1 MRARSITSLIAG
13 SALLTAAF
21 VGSPAVAQASTPDAW
36 NIVFTPPSSADDHAI
51 PATNAPTTPWT
62 PESASSGSGSGA
74 SVKKSAAVAQPQSAP
89 SGTTVGTPGLG
100 SLPYFA
106 FDQDDLTPDLYAQVN
121 LANGNL
127 LLTDSDGSLSGPG
140 LNTRND
146 RFYNGL
152 STAAGSYGGGWSSSL
167 SQVDFGLRVSGTTA
181 TFNGPT
187 GITPKFTES
196 GTTWTAPTGFNATL
210 TENDSSTT
218 AKYVI
223 QYNKGGEKLSFSSN
237 GYITSDTDR
246 NGTGNHYAYNTSN
259 QVSTVTNAAGRQF
272 TVSWSGNTP
281 SLISHVDDS
290 AGRDWQYDSNAAGQL
305 SKVTKPGNAIESYT
319 YDSSG
324 RLATA
329 QVSGS
334 NGGDDLITFGYDSS
348 SRITSIKLALASSP
362 STLVSSRSYSYASG
376 STTETDGNG
385 HTTTYAIDS
394 SGRETSATDALGY
407 KHAAGFDAYD
417 NVTSTTDA
425 LGGTPGN
432 QTKATYDSL
441 NNQTSVSLPTGA
453 AATAGYSSSSSCST
467 TQTGNPNLPKCSSDA
482 SGDKKAFTYDT
493 AGNLTSSKDTTSGGT
508 GVTSLAK
515 TYEDSTGSICGGF
528 AGQVCTAT
536 NGDKGVTHYTYDSNG
551 NLTQVT
557 PPSSIGQVQYLNY
570 DSLGRLLTLKDN
582 KGQTTTYTYTARDQI
597 NQTTYNDGSTVQS
610 TFYQNGLPQTTT
622 DSTQQTPENLTYDAA
637 GRTLSQTGPTSASQS
652 YTYDT
657 VGNILSYTDS
667 SGTVNYAYNNN
678 NTLKTTTEPGGTCP
692 ASGTPA
698 ANSGCIQYAY
708 NANGFET
715 SRTFPGGAKVVTS
728 PDASGRPILIT
739 ATNSAGTIVAKLGY
753 SYTVAGGSGTTAD
766 RTQIQSMTSY
776 VSQGVVAGAVT
787 SYTYDSLG
795 RLKTA
800 IEKNG
805 TTQTASWT
813 YAYDADGNRTSE
825 VRSGTTGATAGTI
838 TYNYNAGDELT
849 STSAD
854 TTSWAYDANGD
865 QTTNG
870 ITGQSQT
877 VSGRESVSAIGSE
890 TLTDFGQGNTTQ
902 LSRSTPSTSYSTS
915 ALGLSTESQGSATT
929 AYTRG
934 PSGDLV
940 SERTSTGTNY
950 YVKDALGSVI
960 DLLSST
966 GTSIG
971 GYSYSPY
978 GEARSTSTASAVTAN
993 TARYASGYY
1002 DATSGLYKLGARYYD
1017 PTLGRFTQVDPSGQQ
1032 QNQYLYA
1039 GADPINNADP
1049 SGLVAVSGG
1058 FSVKLCAIICLV
1070 GGVDYGTTGLHESAG
1085 LGAGPDVGGSV
1096 EFGGD
1101 VNKGE
1106 GVNVGGSCEG
1116 SVGPVGAYAEGGA
1129 GEDGGYGGGGYAPG
1143 AEAGCS
1149 VEATYTV

>member
-13 SALLTAAF
+13 SALLTAAL
-21 VGSPAVAQASTPDAW
+21 VGTPAVAQAATGDPW
-36 NIVFTPPSSADDHAI
+36 NTVFTPPASADQHPI
-51 PATNAPTTPWT
+51 PATNAPSTPWT
-62 PESASSGSGSGA
+62 PQAPAASGSSTQ
-74 SVKKSAAVAQPQSAP
+74 KSAAVSPLSAP
-89 SGTTVGTPGLG
+89 SGTTAAAPGLG

-106 FDQDDLTPDLYAQVN
+106 FDGDDLTPDLYAQVN

-140 LNTRND
+140 IDLRND

-152 STAAGSYGGGWSSSL
+152 STAAGSFGGGWSSSL

-181 TFNGPT
+181 TFDGPT
-187 GITPKFTES
+187 GITPKFTKS

-210 TENDSSTT
+210 TENDASST
-218 AKYVI
+218 AMYVI

-246 NGTGNHYAYNTSN
+246 NGTGNHYAYNASN
-259 QVSTVTNAAGRQF
+259 QVSTITNAAGRQF

-281 SLISHVDDS
+281 SLITHVDDS
-290 AGRDWQYDSNAAGQL
+290 AGRDWQYDTTPSGQL
-305 SKVTKPGNAIESYT
+305 SRVTKPGTVSENYT

-329 QVSGS
+329 QVAGAQ
-334 NGGDDLITFGYDSS
+334 GGDELITFGYDSS
-348 SRITSIKLALASSP
+348 SRITSIKVALASSP
-362 STLVSSRSYSYASG
+362 STLVSSRTYTYG
-376 STTETDGNG
+376 SLSATMTDGNG
-385 HTTTYAIDS
+385 HTTTYALNAA
-394 SGRETSATDALGY
+394 GNELSATDALGH
-407 KHAAGFDAYD
+407 KHSAGYDSND

-453 AATAGYSSSSSCST
+453 ASTAGYSSSSSCST

-482 SGDKKAFTYDT
+482 AGDKQAFTYDT
-493 AGNLTSSKDTTSGGT
+493 AGNLTSEKDTTSGGT
-508 GVTSLAK
+508 GVTPLAK

-536 NGDKGVTHYTYDSNG
+536 NGKSGVTHYTYDSNG

-570 DSLGRLLTLKDN
+570 DSLGRLLTVKDN

-597 NQTTYNDGSTVQS
+597 NQTTYNDGSTVQAS
-610 TFYQNGLPQTTT
+610 FYPNGLPQTTT
-622 DSTQQTPENLTYDAA
+622 DSTQQTPETLTYDAV

-652 YTYDT
+652 YTYDA
-657 VGNILSYTDS
+657 VGNILSYTDA
-667 SGTVNYAYNNN
+667 SGTVNYSYNND
-678 NTLKTTTEPGGTCP
+678 NTVKTTTEPGGSCP

-698 ANSGCIQYAY
+698 ANSGCIQYTY
-708 NANGFET
+708 DANGFET

-739 ATNSAGTIVAKLGY
+739 ATSSAGTIVAKLGY
-753 SYTVAGGSGTTAD
+753 SYTAAGGSGTTAD

-776 VSQGVVAGAVT
+776 VSQGVVAGAIT

-838 TYNYNAGDELT
+838 NYTYNAGDELT

-854 TTSWAYDANGD
+854 TTSWTYDANGD

-870 ITGQSQT
+870 ITGQTQMNN
-877 VSGRESVSAIGSE
+877 GRDAVSAIGSE
-890 TLTDFGQGNTTQ
+890 NLTDFGQGNTTQ
-902 LSRSTPSTSYSTS
+902 LSRSTPATSYSSS
-915 ALGLSTESQGSATT
+915 ALGLSTETQGSATT

-960 DLLSST
+960 DLFSST
-966 GTSIG
+966 GASIG

-978 GEARSTSTASAVTAN
+978 GEARSTSTATAVVAN
-993 TARYASGYY
+993 TARYASGYF
-1002 DATSGLYKLGARYYD
+1002 DTTSGLYKLGARYYD

-1039 GADPINNADP
+1039 GADPINNTDA
-1049 SGLVAVSGG
+1049 SGLLFSGG
-1058 FSVKLCAIICLV
+1058 VSFKLCAFICLV
-1070 GGVDYGTTGLHESAG
+1070 GGIDVNSSGVHETGG

-1096 EFGGD
+1096 EVGGD

-1116 SVGPVGAYAEGGA
+1116 SVGPVGVYGEGGE
-1129 GEDGGYGGGGYAPG
+1129 GEDGPYGGGGYAPG

-1149 VEATYTV
+1149 VEATYSI